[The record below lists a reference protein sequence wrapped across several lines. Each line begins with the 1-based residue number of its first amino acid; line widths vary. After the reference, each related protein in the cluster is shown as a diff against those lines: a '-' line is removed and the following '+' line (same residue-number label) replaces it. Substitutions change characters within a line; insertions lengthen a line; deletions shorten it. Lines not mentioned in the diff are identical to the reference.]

1 MIAWEAHVDDYLRLR
16 RQLGF
21 TLVWDEHLLG
31 QFTTHL
37 NAAGARLLTTTAMI
51 EKIKR
56 TNPRF
61 DINYDDFPLNT
72 NANCTVPHGSP
83 TGVRDA
89 NRAALSNPIR
99 SRGSAGTR

>member
-16 RQLGF
+16 RQLGV

-51 EKIKR
+51 DWAGL
-56 TNPRF
+56 PRP
-61 DINYDDFPLNT
+61 DGG
-72 NANCTVPHGSP
+72 AGAS
-83 TGVRDA
+83 
-89 NRAALSNPIR
+89 RAAVRMRAVR
-99 SRGSAGTR
+99 SFAAYMHALDPAHEVPPAAVFSHQTRRTTP